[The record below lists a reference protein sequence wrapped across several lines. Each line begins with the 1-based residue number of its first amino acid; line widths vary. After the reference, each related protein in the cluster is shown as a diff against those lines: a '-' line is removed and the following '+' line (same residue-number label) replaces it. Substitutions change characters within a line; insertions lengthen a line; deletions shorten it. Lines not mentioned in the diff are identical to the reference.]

1 MLGII
6 ILIFF
11 IVIIAI
17 ITGGKKTK
25 APFNSCNDVDIM
37 YKRFCEQESV
47 HAAMC
52 SQTIELL
59 RCYTTPEDLAII
71 LVEMQKIRMKYR
83 PAYNIDNLL
92 FSKVV
97 NCTDAIKLFYDFQND
112 VENCTATGNPLTGYS
127 YVAWSITLMAHINRN
142 LEIYGTTL
150 WEELRRGFSIY
161 EKNTLEIWKDIPEF

>member
-1 MLGII
+1 
-6 ILIFF
+6 
-11 IVIIAI
+11 
-17 ITGGKKTK
+17 
-25 APFNSCNDVDIM
+25 
-37 YKRFCEQESV
+37 
-47 HAAMC
+47 
-52 SQTIELL
+52 
-59 RCYTTPEDLAII
+59 
-71 LVEMQKIRMKYR
+71 MKYR